1 MATEKNKFIIFF
13 LLVIIII
20 TSAFSASLSGYKS
33 NQNYLDVIQYIRNN
47 AVTIKLTSLFLS
59 FIFALLL
66 NVFSNKNIIVVSKL
80 ALLFIPF
87 KLYLVF
93 NHLYQN
99 SSIIGIQEFI
109 FFIVMII
116 TVSTLTNKISNYK
129 LDLFLNITIIILLIN
144 LLQISVNFQD
154 MFIGGRFV
162 SITGNANHAGL
173 IFSTLSIYTW
183 ALFYK
188 SRNIKHL
195 LLFISSFI
203 LLNFTGSRTGFLHLF
218 IFLILYMYP
227 IVSRKKT
234 TLLIPLLAILF
245 LILTFSSGYE
255 LNFKN
260 NTVFDRLDLDSNRLE
275 IWRHSMNIFVE
286 NPFFGQTLKSDS
298 NNYIESSYIACL
310 SNYGIIGLLFL
321 SLPVLYIVKT
331 YFKIPNKSSLRSRR
345 KLLIYSFLS
354 ALLVAAGFEAF
365 LLANISFIYICIFIF
380 PSMIEQEN
388 ITLKLK

>member
-1 MATEKNKFIIFF
+1 MATKKNKFIIFY
-13 LLVIIII
+13 LLVTIII
-20 TSAFSASLSGYKS
+20 TSAFSASLSVYKS
-33 NQNYLDVIQYIRNN
+33 NQNYLEVIQYIRNN
-47 AVTIKLTSLFLS
+47 AITIKLTTLFLS
-59 FIFALLL
+59 FIFVFLL

-80 ALLFIPF
+80 ALFFIPF

-129 LDLFLNITIIILLIN
+129 FDLFLNITIIILLIN
-144 LLQISVNFQD
+144 FLQMLFNFDD

-188 SRNIKHL
+188 SRNTKHL
-195 LLFISSFI
+195 LIFISSFI

-227 IVSRKKT
+227 IISRKKP
-234 TLLIPLLAILF
+234 TLKFSLIAILF
-245 LILTFSSGYE
+245 LILTFFSGYE
-255 LNFKN
+255 LNSEYNSIFN
-260 NTVFDRLDLDSNRLE
+260 RLDHDSNRFE
-275 IWRHSMNIFVE
+275 IWRHSMNIFIE

-321 SLPVLYIVKT
+321 SLPVLYILKT
-331 YFKIPNKSSLRSRR
+331 YFKISNKSSLRSRR
-345 KLLIYSFLS
+345 KLLIYSFLT

-365 LLANISFIYICIFIF
+365 LLANISFIYICIFILS
-380 PSMIEQEN
+380 SMIEQEN
-388 ITLKLK
+388 ITVKLK